1 MHELGVIERLFD
13 ICTRNA
19 EANNATKIISVL
31 LKIGE
36 GSDLQEEW
44 IQRYFDYLCEG
55 TIAEGAK
62 LVIERTPL
70 IVKCKEC
77 SEEFHVDLRKTEK
90 AVCPKCGGTK
100 FELISGREYMVE
112 NIEII

>member
-19 EANNATKIISVL
+19 QANNATKIISVS

-36 GSDLQEEW
+36 GSNLQEEW

-55 TIAEGAK
+55 TIAQGAK
-62 LVIERTPL
+62 LIIERIPL
-70 IVKCKEC
+70 MVKCKEC
-77 SEEFHVDLRKTEK
+77 LEEFHVDLRKTER
-90 AVCPKCGGTK
+90 ALCPKCSGTK
-100 FELISGREYMVE
+100 FELISGREYMVDSM
-112 NIEII
+112 EIV

>member
-19 EANNATKIISVL
+19 QANNAKKIISVT

-44 IQRYFDYLCEG
+44 VQRYFDYLCKD

-62 LVIERTPL
+62 LIIERIPL
-70 IVKCKEC
+70 IVRCKEC
-77 SEEFHVDLRKTEK
+77 SEEFHVALRKRER
-90 AVCPKCGGTK
+90 ASCPKCKGAK
-100 FELISGREYMVE
+100 FELVSGREYMVDSM
-112 NIEII
+112 EIV